1 MLMWCHNRHTS
12 VFIETASLEKL
23 PSKAK
28 DPGHKTRL
36 SRSDTS
42 LVFQYHKD
50 FIIIII
56 IIIIITLL
64 LYYYTIMILLSYYLL
79 HFLLLL
85 LYYYYYYY
93 YLSLPFVGSL

>member
-1 MLMWCHNRHTS
+1 MWCHNRHTS

-56 IIIIITLL
+56 ITLL

>member
-56 IIIIITLL
+56 IIITLL

-93 YLSLPFVGSL
+93 LSLPFVGSL

>member
-28 DPGHKTRL
+28 DPGHKARL

-50 FIIIII
+50 FII

>member
-56 IIIIITLL
+56 IIIITLL

>member
-1 MLMWCHNRHTS
+1 MLTWCHNRHTS

-42 LVFQYHKD
+42 LVFQCHKD
-50 FIIIII
+50 FIII

>member
-56 IIIIITLL
+56 IIITLL